1 MYKLVISKLGLCS
14 SLKHLYQLHG
24 FLILTGFYNDDI
36 IFSKLIETCSR
47 VGLSDYGHF
56 VFKRKY
62 EPSIYVYNTMINS
75 LSSAKESLFLFK
87 NIRVVGLIPDS
98 YTFPFVLKAVN
109 RLLDGSVAKQ
119 VHGQVIRSGFQ
130 QDIHVAIALVRVYST
145 SGCVEDARYVFD
157 EIPKLDNVALW
168 NAMLAGYAGVG
179 DMDSAQQMFES
190 MKVKNVISWTSVI
203 SGYVHVK
210 RPKEAIEIF
219 QRMRGEGVE
228 LDEVAL
234 LAALSAC
241 ADLGALE
248 LGKWIHRFI
257 DQHRL
262 HMTVSLCNALVDMY
276 VKSGNINKALQV
288 FERTTYKNVVSW
300 TTIIVGLASH
310 GLGREALEMFS
321 RMERAG
327 TRPNEITFIGI
338 LSACSHVG
346 LVELG
351 LSYFNSMSCKYG
363 VTPKIQH
370 YGCIIDLL
378 GRAGSLQEAEDL
390 TRSMPFNAN
399 AAIWGS
405 LLASARTHGDSS
417 LATKALEQLSIL
429 EPTNSGNYTLLCNTY
444 ATLGEWNETRSVRKT
459 MRSSRLKKLPGGSF
473 IEVNGCIHNF
483 VAGIITNP
491 DAKVIDQVLWDIY
504 QQCKMEKD
512 EMKEDH
518 LLTR

>member
-1 MYKLVISKLGLCS
+1 MYKLLISKLGLCS
-14 SLKHLYQLHG
+14 SLKPLYQLHG

-36 IFSKLIETCSR
+36 ILSKFIETCSR
-47 VGLSDYGHF
+47 VGLSHYGHS

-62 EPSIYVYNTMINS
+62 QPSIYVYNTMINS
-75 LSSAKESLFLFK
+75 LSSDRSSAKESLFLFK

-130 QDIHVAIALVRVYST
+130 EDIHVAIALVRVYST
-145 SGCVEDARYVFD
+145 SGAH
-157 EIPKLDNVALW
+157 EI
-168 NAMLAGYAGVG
+168 
-179 DMDSAQQMFES
+179 FES

-241 ADLGALE
+241 VDLGALE

-262 HMTVSLCNALVDMY
+262 HMTVSLCNA
-276 VKSGNINKALQV
+276 SKALQV
-288 FERTTYKNVVSW
+288 FERMTYKNVVSW
-300 TTIIVGLASH
+300 TTIILGLASH
-310 GLGREALEMFS
+310 
-321 RMERAG
+321 AG

-346 LVELG
+346 LVESG
-351 LSYFNSMSCKYG
+351 RSYFNSMSCKYG
-363 VTPKIQH
+363 ITPKIQH

-390 TRSMPFNAN
+390 VRSMPFNAN

-405 LLASARTHGDSS
+405 LLASARTQGDSS
-417 LATKALEQLSIL
+417 LATKTLERLSIL
-429 EPTNSGNYTLLCNTY
+429 EPTNSGNYTLLSNTY
-444 ATLGEWNETRSVRKT
+444 ATLGKWNEARLVRKT
-459 MRSSRLKKLPGGSF
+459 MRSSGLKKLTGGSF

-491 DAKVIDQVLWDIY
+491 EAKVIDQ
-504 QQCKMEKD
+504 MEKD
-512 EMKEDH
+512 EMKENY
-518 LLTR
+518 LLTG